1 MQSQKEEQKMF
12 RVRILTGV
20 GQFESIDVDA
30 SSFSVADGLVHFTR
44 EVGYS
49 PEVVYAVP
57 EHRVIDILSMEKA
70 EKEAVDAEPVGVS

>member
-1 MQSQKEEQKMF
+1 MF

-20 GQFESIDVDA
+20 GQFERIDVDA
-30 SSFSVADGLVHFTR
+30 SSFSVADGLVHFNR

-49 PEVVYAVP
+49 PEVIYAVP

-70 EKEAVDAEPVGVS
+70 ETDAVEAETAGVS

>member
-1 MQSQKEEQKMF
+1 MQSQKEEKMF

-30 SSFSVADGLVHFTR
+30 SSFSVADGLVQFYR
-44 EVGYS
+44 KVNYND
-49 PEVVYAVP
+49 EVVYAVP